1 MSKFNLI
8 SKAFKQIDL
17 KKSIELEDQNKPL
30 FIESIPGVRIKR
42 LDNKG
47 YSYSDRHRGNW
58 FKPEYD
64 LTELQI
70 AQDTD
75 AYIFKA
81 IQKKVHKIILAGW
94 EFVGKD
100 KEVVNYIKKRL
111 REIEIVSGM
120 PFDMMIINTA
130 HDLARYSN
138 CMWVKVR
145 DSEASSGVIRPHLN
159 KELDPVAGYF
169 LLPFETLWF
178 KVKPNGEIKK
188 VMQIMHNT
196 GKSKEFNPEDVV
208 HFYTNKKPG
217 FTMGTP
223 EILPVLEDVAL
234 LRRLEENV
242 ESMVDANLNP
252 LFHYTVGTDQ
262 HPERYGPDG
271 TKETDIVRQTIE
283 YMPSGGIFVS
293 DHRHKIEVLGAEGK
307 ALNAIEYLD
316 YFKKRVFAGLGV
328 TPMDMGEGDS
338 ANSSTAS
345 TLSKSAIQDVEALQA
360 NIKMFID
367 TYVISELLIEGGYS
381 DAVMDPEK
389 RVEIKFGTVDKEE
402 KSKLEN
408 QTIQLWLNKLITEDE
423 ARKRLGE
430 KSIEESD
437 RDKNYYKLYEEPAAL
452 LKIMGSP
459 VSAAAQALAAAP
471 TSNITQSQLSKEESN
486 NKSNNANNKNTN
498 QLSKSNV
505 IKPGPSNQSA
515 NQARPA
521 NQQGV
526 RLAPK
531 LTKDNSSNEKN
542 SVKGLDENNQK
553 NLNYLIFDTIDKIL
567 NTEDIDSVLDDFIQS
582 IKETDKE

>member
-1 MSKFNLI
+1 MSKYNLI
-8 SKAFKQIDL
+8 SKAL
-17 KKSIELEDQNKPL
+17 KTMELQRSSQELQDQNKPL

-42 LDNKG
+42 LDNKS

-100 KEVVNYIKKRL
+100 REAVAYIKKRL

-196 GKSKEFNPEDVV
+196 GKSKEFAPEDVI

-223 EILPVLEDVAL
+223 EILAVLEDVAL

-271 TKETDIVRQTIE
+271 TKETDIVRSTIE

-367 TYVISELLIEGGYS
+367 TYVINELLIEGGFS
-381 DAVMDPEK
+381 DVVMDPEK

-430 KSIEESD
+430 KPIEELD

-471 TSNITQSQLSKEESN
+471 TSNITESQLSKESKTNNTNN
-486 NKSNNANNKNTN
+486 NKKTN
-498 QLSKSNV
+498 SNV
-505 IKPGPSNQSA
+505 ISNAPSRQSA

-526 RLAPK
+526 RSAPK
-531 LTKDNSSNEKN
+531 LTKDNSSNEKS

-567 NTEDIDSVLDDFIQS
+567 STDDIDSVLDNFIES
-582 IKETDKE
+582 INNKD

>member
-8 SKAFKQIDL
+8 NKAFKTLDIQRTAQ
-17 KKSIELEDQNKPL
+17 SLEDNNKPL
-30 FIESIPGVRIKR
+30 WIENIPGVRIKR
-42 LDNKG
+42 LDNKS
-47 YSYSDRHRGNW
+47 YSYNDRFRGNW

-75 AYIFKA
+75 AYLFKS

-100 KEVVNYIKKRL
+100 KDVVNYIKKRV
-111 REIEIVSGM
+111 REIEIVSGKA
-120 PFDMMIINTA
+120 FDELVISTA

-145 DSEASSGVIRPHLN
+145 DPEASSGVIRPHQN

-169 LLPFETLWF
+169 ILPFETLWF

-196 GKSKEFNPEDVV
+196 ARMKEWNPEDVI
-208 HFYTNKKPG
+208 HFYTNRKPG

-223 EILPVLEDVAL
+223 EILPVLEDLSL
-234 LRRLEENV
+234 LRRMEENI
-242 ESMVDANLNP
+242 EGLVDANLNP
-252 LFHYTVGTDQ
+252 LFHYTVGTDE

-293 DHRHKIEVLGAEGK
+293 DHRHKIEAIGSEGK
-307 ALNAIEYLD
+307 ALNAIEYLE

-328 TPMDMGEGDS
+328 SPMDMGEADS

-360 NIKMFID
+360 NIKIFID
-367 TYVISELLIEGGYS
+367 NYVINELLIEGGFT
-381 DAVMDPEK
+381 DAIMDPEK

-430 KSIEESD
+430 KPME
-437 RDKNYYKLYEEPAAL
+437 DKNRDHTYYKLYEEPAAL
-452 LKIMGSP
+452 LKIMGSA
-459 VSAAAQALAAAP
+459 VDASAQALAKNP
-471 TSNITQSQLSKEESN
+471 SSNLTEEQLTKE
-486 NKSNNANNKNTN
+486 KNEKQKQQETDP
-498 QLSKSNV
+498 QKEIKAQMKGNV
-505 IKPGPSNQSA
+505 IKPGAANQSN
-515 NQARPA
+515 NQARPE
-521 NQQGV
+521 NQKGV
-526 RLAPK
+526 RTAPK
-531 LTKDNSSNEKN
+531 FNKDETNDKN
-542 SVKGLDENNQK
+542 
-553 NLNYLIFDTIDKIL
+553 NLISETLDKIL
-567 NTEDIDSVLDDFIQS
+567 SNEEIDKVLNDFIN
-582 IKETDKE
+582 KVK

>member
-8 SKAFKQIDL
+8 NKAFKTLDIQ
-17 KKSIELEDQNKPL
+17 KTAQSLEDNNKPL
-30 FIESIPGVRIKR
+30 WIENIPGVRIKR
-42 LDNKG
+42 LDNKS
-47 YSYSDRHRGNW
+47 YSYNDRFRGNW

-75 AYIFKA
+75 AYLFKA

-100 KEVVNYIKKRL
+100 KEVVNYIKKRI
-111 REIEIVSGM
+111 REIEIVSGKA
-120 PFDMMIINTA
+120 FDELVISTA

-145 DSEASSGVIRPHLN
+145 DPEASSGVIRPHQN

-169 LLPFETLWF
+169 ILPFETLWF

-188 VMQIMHNT
+188 IMQIMHNT
-196 GKSKEFNPEDVV
+196 ARMKEWNPEDVI
-208 HFYTNKKPG
+208 HFYTNRKPG
-217 FTMGTP
+217 FAMGTP
-223 EILPVLEDVAL
+223 EVLPVLEDLAL
-234 LRRLEENV
+234 LRRMEENI
-242 ESMVDANLNP
+242 EGLVDANLNP
-252 LFHYTVGTDQ
+252 LFHYTVGTDE

-293 DHRHKIEVLGAEGK
+293 DHRHKIEAIGSEGK
-307 ALNAIEYLD
+307 ALNAIEYLE

-328 TPMDMGEGDS
+328 SPMDMGEADS

-360 NIKMFID
+360 NIKIFID
-367 TYVISELLIEGGYS
+367 NYVINELLIEGGFT
-381 DAVMDPEK
+381 DAIMDPEK

-430 KSIEESD
+430 KPIEDKD
-437 RDKNYYKLYEEPAAL
+437 RDHTYYKLYEEPAAL
-452 LKIMGSP
+452 LKIMGSA
-459 VSAAAQALAAAP
+459 VDASAQALAKNP
-471 TSNITQSQLSKEESN
+471 SSNLTEAQLSKE
-486 NKSNNANNKNTN
+486 KNEKQKQQEKFN
-498 QLSKSNV
+498 QNQPQAQMKGNV
-505 IKPGPSNQSA
+505 IKPGATNQSN

-521 NQQGV
+521 NQKGV
-526 RLAPK
+526 RNAPK
-531 LTKDNSSNEKN
+531 FNKDEINDKN
-542 SVKGLDENNQK
+542 
-553 NLNYLIFDTIDKIL
+553 NLISETLDKIL
-567 NTEDIDSVLDDFIQS
+567 SNEEIDKVLNDFIE
-582 IKETDKE
+582 KVK

>member
-8 SKAFKQIDL
+8 NKAFKTLDIQ
-17 KKSIELEDQNKPL
+17 KTAQSLEDNNKPL
-30 FIESIPGVRIKR
+30 WIENIPGVRIKR
-42 LDNKG
+42 LDNKS
-47 YSYSDRHRGNW
+47 YSYNDRFRGNW

-75 AYIFKA
+75 AYLFKA

-100 KEVVNYIKKRL
+100 KEVVNYIKKRI
-111 REIEIVSGM
+111 REIEIVSGKA
-120 PFDMMIINTA
+120 FDELVISTA

-145 DSEASSGVIRPHLN
+145 DPEASSGVIRPHQN

-169 LLPFETLWF
+169 ILPFETLWF

-188 VMQIMHNT
+188 IMQIMHNT
-196 GKSKEFNPEDVV
+196 ARMKEWNPEDVI
-208 HFYTNKKPG
+208 HFYTNRKPG
-217 FTMGTP
+217 FAMGTP
-223 EILPVLEDVAL
+223 EVLPVLEDLAL
-234 LRRLEENV
+234 LRRMEENI
-242 ESMVDANLNP
+242 EGLVDANLNP
-252 LFHYTVGTDQ
+252 LFHYTVGTDE

-293 DHRHKIEVLGAEGK
+293 DHRHKIEAIGSEGK
-307 ALNAIEYLD
+307 ALNAIEYLE

-328 TPMDMGEGDS
+328 SPMDMGEADS

-360 NIKMFID
+360 NIKIFID
-367 TYVISELLIEGGYS
+367 NYVINELLIEGGFT
-381 DAVMDPEK
+381 DAIMDPEK

-430 KSIEESD
+430 KPIEDKD
-437 RDKNYYKLYEEPAAL
+437 RDHTYYKLYEEPAAL
-452 LKIMGSP
+452 LKIMGSA
-459 VSAAAQALAAAP
+459 VDASAQALAKNP
-471 TSNITQSQLSKEESN
+471 SSNLTEAQLSKE
-486 NKSNNANNKNTN
+486 KNEKQKQQEKFN
-498 QLSKSNV
+498 QNQPQAQMKGNV
-505 IKPGPSNQSA
+505 IKPGAANQSN

-521 NQQGV
+521 NQKGV
-526 RLAPK
+526 RNAPK
-531 LTKDNSSNEKN
+531 FNKDEINDKN
-542 SVKGLDENNQK
+542 
-553 NLNYLIFDTIDKIL
+553 NLISETLDKIL
-567 NTEDIDSVLDDFIQS
+567 SNEEIDKVLNDFIE
-582 IKETDKE
+582 KVK